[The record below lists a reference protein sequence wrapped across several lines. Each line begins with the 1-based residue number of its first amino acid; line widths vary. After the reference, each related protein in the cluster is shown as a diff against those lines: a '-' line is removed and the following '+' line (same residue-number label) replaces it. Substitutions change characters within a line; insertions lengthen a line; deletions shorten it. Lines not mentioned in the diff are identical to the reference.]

1 MKTAKYI
8 LFTLFL
14 CLAASG
20 QTLQARKLVFKM
32 ADYGIRP
39 NTEADHTLSSRL
51 DIAFDCIRRKVS
63 PQDKIVMRFEPG
75 TYHFH
80 ADRAREHELYISN
93 HDQDQPKRVGVFV
106 EGWNNLTIDGKKADF
121 VCHGRM
127 IPLVISRTTHF
138 RLDNLSIDFA
148 N

>member
-1 MKTAKYI
+1 MTKTAKNI

-63 PQDKIVMRFEPG
+63 PQDKIVMR
-75 TYHFH
+75 
-80 ADRAREHELYISN
+80 L
-93 HDQDQPKRVGVFV
+93 
-106 EGWNNLTIDGKKADF
+106 
-121 VCHGRM
+121 
-127 IPLVISRTTHF
+127 
-138 RLDNLSIDFA
+138 
-148 N
+148 